1 MKRIDERLPR
11 LSPSADGSLL
21 AMTKLTTIQKA
32 FLAII
37 IANVIWGSA
46 AAIFKI
52 SLTNIP
58 PFTLA
63 FWRFFVGAILL
74 LIILR
79 KKASMPMSG
88 RRDWVLLLGYAL
100 TGITLNIIFFFWGI
114 TLTYSINAP
123 VIASGA
129 PILTLILALFFLK
142 ERFHIGKLLGML
154 LGTTGI
160 LVIVLEPLLEK
171 GLNGSVLGNIFL
183 VIATIAA
190 VFQTI
195 IGKKALAK
203 FTALPFTFW
212 AFLVG
217 SASFLPLAVY
227 EYIGSPNLYY
237 LLDWRGYM
245 GLGFGA
251 ILSSAAAYSLYAWGL
266 SKISAT
272 DTSVFTYLDPI
283 VGTILGTV
291 LLKEPITG
299 LFLLGALFIFGGIF
313 VAEGHLPHYP
323 IHKLQ
328 KPKENKEQ
336 IDITPPQPIHTTTAN
351 KRDVLKQIFNKA
363 AD

>member
-1 MKRIDERLPR
+1 MK
-11 LSPSADGSLL
+11 LS
-21 AMTKLTTIQKA
+21 TVQKA

-37 IANVIWGSA
+37 VANVIWGA
-46 AAIFKI
+46 AASIFKI

-63 FWRFFVGAILL
+63 FWRFFVGALILL
-74 LIILR
+74 AILR

-88 RRDWVLLLGYAL
+88 RKDWILLLGYAL

-129 PILTLILALFFLK
+129 PILTLILALVFLR
-142 ERFHIGKLLGML
+142 ERFHLRKLFGML
-154 LGTTGI
+154 LGTAGI
-160 LVIVLEPLLEK
+160 LTIVLNPLLEK
-171 GLNGSVLGNIFL
+171 GVDGSVLGNLFL
-183 VIATIAA
+183 VIATVAA

-203 FTALPFTFW
+203 FPALPFTFW

-217 SASFLPLAVY
+217 AASFLPLAVY
-227 EYIGSPNLYY
+227 EYVGSPNLYMV
-237 LLDWRGYM
+237 LDWRGYM

-272 DTSVFTYLDPI
+272 DTSLFTYLDPV
-283 VGTILGTV
+283 VGTILGAL

-299 LFLLGALFIFGGIF
+299 LFVLGAILIFGGIF
-313 VAEGHLPHYP
+313 VAEGRLPHYP
-323 IHKLQ
+323 IHTLRSPKKQ
-328 KPKENKEQ
+328 KTEVEPVSPAV
-336 IDITPPQPIHTTTAN
+336 D
-351 KRDVLKQIFNKA
+351 KREALKRIFEKP
-363 AD
+363 